1 MSNIIARVRQL
12 NADKRGIAALE
23 YALLA
28 AFVAL
33 AIVVGAGKF
42 GNSVST
48 YFSTLGTNVAGMT
61 VQPTA
66 GK

>member
-1 MSNIIARVRQL
+1 MSNVITRVRQL

-33 AIVVGAGKF
+33 AVISGAGFF
-42 GNSVST
+42 GNKVSGYFHSLGASVAAMNSAPA
-48 YFSTLGTNVAGMT
+48 AG
-61 VQPTA
+61 Q
-66 GK
+66 